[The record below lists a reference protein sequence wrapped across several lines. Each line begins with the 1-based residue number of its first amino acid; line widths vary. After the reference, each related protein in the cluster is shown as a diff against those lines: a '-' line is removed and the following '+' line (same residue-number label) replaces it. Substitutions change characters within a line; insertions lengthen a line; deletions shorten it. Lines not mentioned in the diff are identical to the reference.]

1 MVNTAGPHS
10 PMPLSPSTPI
20 ALIAMSV
27 ALVTSATSAMRPW
40 KEIASAALV
49 EHAGELGDD
58 DRRHRRDRR
67 ARRGAS
73 SVDGAPSASAMPWYT
88 STVGETFDEPLGEQR
103 EPAFDRRGF
112 RTHEEGREL
121 GDDEHRARRP
131 PPNPDAP
138 ARP

>member
-10 PMPLSPSTPI
+10 PMPLPPSTPI

-40 KEIASAALV
+40 KEIAALRSWSMRASSAMTIGAIAATAEREEELRRRRRAERV
-49 EHAGELGDD
+49 GHAVVHE
-58 DRRHRRDRR
+58 HRR
-67 ARRGAS
+67 
-73 SVDGAPSASAMPWYT
+73 
-88 STVGETFDEPLGEQR
+88 ETFDDPFGEQR
-103 EPAFDRRGF
+103 EPTFDRRGF